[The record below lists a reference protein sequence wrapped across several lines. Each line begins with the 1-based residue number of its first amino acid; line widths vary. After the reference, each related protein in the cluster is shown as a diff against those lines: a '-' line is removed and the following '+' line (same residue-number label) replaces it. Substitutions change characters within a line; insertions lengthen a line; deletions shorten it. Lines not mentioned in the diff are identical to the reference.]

1 MSMFHKIPSLK
12 EKLLSHEILFLKV
25 KLIFYKIKIYHM
37 AGGYLCLEA
46 DVEIFMRCL
55 TNESNT

>member
-46 DVEIFMRCL
+46 DVEIFY
-55 TNESNT
+55 EVSYK